1 MTLPTGTHNYAGMAF
16 RANLEKN
23 PDLMTFD
30 VEKHEATQKKR
41 REAEAKA
48 NPSKVTPLQVE
59 LNKLRGELFNLQ
71 QNAKGT
77 EQRVNNEAGNI
88 KLLEKRVTEAIKSKK
103 QYEDDGNLL
112 GARTLERQIQ
122 ELETELNDTRERLVK
137 EQRYNAGAARE
148 LRNRERPTVEGI
160 ATAGCFNSNTEIINK
175 LA

>member
-48 NPSKVTPLQVE
+48 NPPKVTPLQVE

-88 KLLEKRVTEAIKSKK
+88 KLLEQRINTAIKEKK
-103 QYEDDGNLL
+103 GYIADGNLR
-112 GARTLERQIQ
+112 GERTVEKQIESLEG
-122 ELETELNDTRERLVK
+122 ELADTRERLVK
-137 EQRYNAGAARE
+137 EQHYNTAAVRE
-148 LRNRERPTVEGI
+148 LRTWQTENGPRLKELQQQVASIPTQ
-160 ATAGCFNSNTEIINK
+160 K
-175 LA
+175 

>member
-48 NPSKVTPLQVE
+48 NPPKVTPLQVE
-59 LNKLRGELFNLQ
+59 LNQLRDELFNLQ

-77 EQRVNNEAGNI
+77 ERRVNNEAGNI
-88 KLLEKRVTEAIKSKK
+88 KCLSNESTLPSKRRKDMI
-103 QYEDDGNLL
+103 
-112 GARTLERQIQ
+112 
-122 ELETELNDTRERLVK
+122 
-137 EQRYNAGAARE
+137 AGWQ
-148 LRNRERPTVEGI
+148 L
-160 ATAGCFNSNTEIINK
+160 SS
-175 LA
+175 